1 MAVFAATDLEV
12 TIGGTDFS
20 ASLAAVTLDI
30 SREQLETTAFG
41 DAARTFIAGLQEG
54 SVTLSFHQD
63 FAASAVDETLHA
75 ALGTELAF
83 VVKPTS
89 AAVGTGNPSYSF
101 SALVTQVLHFPVTWV
116 ISLSKIDFSDL
127 RPSYPRHKLV
137 SAKV

>member
-1 MAVFAATDLEV
+1 VAVFAATDLVV
-12 TIGGTDFS
+12 TIDAVDFS

-41 DAARTFIAGLQEG
+41 DAARTYIAGVQDG

-75 ALGTELAF
+75 ALGTEVAI

-89 AAVGTGNPSYSF
+89 AAVGAGNPSYSF
-101 SALVTQVLHFPVTWV
+101 NALVTQITPFSSNVGDLATQDVTFPISGAVTRAT
-116 ISLSKIDFSDL
+116 S
-127 RPSYPRHKLV
+127 
-137 SAKV
+137 